1 MGNLAGLLLQLGYSG
16 QPEQFD
22 KAEKYCKGALEIIGA
37 GKDKRRQ
44 SYLLGSLGNIYLHK
58 KDLDKAWDNYN
69 QSLGFMAELGDISGG
84 GPRLFQPGQCKTLAR
99 KIMMMLGFSSK
110 THWNLWSSWKTDL
123 A

>member
-1 MGNLAGLLLQLGYSG
+1 MGNLAGILLQLGYSG

-69 QSLGFMAELGDISGG
+69 QSLGFMA
-84 GPRLFQPGQCKTLAR
+84 
-99 KIMMMLGFSSK
+99 
-110 THWNLWSSWKTDL
+110 
-123 A
+123 

>member
-1 MGNLAGLLLQLGYSG
+1 MGNLAGILLQLGYSG

-58 KDLDKAWDNYN
+58 KTWIKLGITTISLWGLW
-69 QSLGFMAELGDISGG
+69 QS
-84 GPRLFQPGQCKTLAR
+84 
-99 KIMMMLGFSSK
+99 
-110 THWNLWSSWKTDL
+110 
-123 A
+123 